1 MGISRRNSSHRLVSS
16 SWIGEKLRH
25 PRTGW
30 NGRGFPWSW
39 EAKIRCVWF
48 SSTDKARLIS
58 RHGLLFPTAIAC
70 LRSCILS
77 PDSFILGIC
86 DAFPQFLS
94 QFRTLSSSQNPLH
107 PRVSSNSISFFW
119 KFGQRVVSNEISLCA
134 MILSSIKF
142 SSLNTYYISW
152 NFPRFFF
159 YHRIFLSFSR
169 YPSFFFRYSLTFDLF
184 AFCSIRC

>member
-25 PRTGW
+25 PGMGGDSHGV
-30 NGRGFPWSW
+30 GRQKWG
-39 EAKIRCVWF
+39 VWF

-142 SSLNTYYISW
+142 SSLNTYFVKFSS
-152 NFPRFFF
+152 FFF

>member
-1 MGISRRNSSHRLVSS
+1 MSNLGVCLYLFLSNLDWNGNFTTKFISSSRLVLLNRGKIKAS
-16 SWIGEKLRH
+16 R
-25 PRTGW
+25 

-39 EAKIRCVWF
+39 EAKMRCVWF

-134 MILSSIKF
+134 MIFIL
-142 SSLNTYYISW
+142 
-152 NFPRFFF
+152 
-159 YHRIFLSFSR
+159 
-169 YPSFFFRYSLTFDLF
+169 D
-184 AFCSIRC
+184 

>member
-1 MGISRRNSSHRLVSS
+1 MGISRWNSSHRLVSS

-39 EAKIRCVWF
+39 EAKMRCVWF

-86 DAFPQFLS
+86 DAFPQF
-94 QFRTLSSSQNPLH
+94 RILSSSQNPFH

-119 KFGQRVVSNEISLCA
+119 KFGQRVVSNEISLCV
-134 MILSSIKF
+134 IFLSLIKF

-159 YHRIFLSFSR
+159 VTEYFSLSRDIQVS
-169 YPSFFFRYSLTFDLF
+169 SSAIL
-184 AFCSIRC
+184 